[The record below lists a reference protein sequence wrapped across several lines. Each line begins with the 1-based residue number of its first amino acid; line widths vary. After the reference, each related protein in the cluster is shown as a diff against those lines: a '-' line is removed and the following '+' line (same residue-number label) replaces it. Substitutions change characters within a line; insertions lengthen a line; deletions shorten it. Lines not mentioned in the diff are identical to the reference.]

1 MFNILTT
8 LYKTPRR
15 IRKIIDF
22 DAICIEI
29 RVKSRFLY
37 VFVCIAFKFCP
48 ILSQRRNLKWCLVKE
63 FCTQKTHTGKYFK
76 MKEYM
81 LDLYFQ
87 HVVRSNFS
95 KNGLFFSVTHLEL
108 PLGQIGIP
116 AFFVRKIRCKTALS
130 GIKRLYPNCRIHDRF
145 KLLYQ
150 GRKKSVA
157 VDEQTMPLMNCLSFN
172 NTYVD
177 KTYQ

>member
-1 MFNILTT
+1 MISISGFFFTSYYLSFPFLFVYYKYTNNMYMFNILTT

-95 KNGLFFSVTHLEL
+95 KNGLFL
-108 PLGQIGIP
+108 
-116 AFFVRKIRCKTALS
+116 ALH
-130 GIKRLYPNCRIHDRF
+130 I
-145 KLLYQ
+145 
-150 GRKKSVA
+150 
-157 VDEQTMPLMNCLSFN
+157 
-172 NTYVD
+172 
-177 KTYQ
+177 